1 MRALRYAKGPDGTRG
16 FSAGR
21 GKAMLPPPK
30 DALPNGL
37 VNKAADPTAV
47 GAKSWACIAG
57 SASVD
62 STVDSVESAA
72 ADAAA
77 QPGIGG
83 DADAGQSNAARE
95 VPPPASSAESA
106 VAEGR
111 GALLSLPPGLGGR
124 AVAAAPAAVP
134 TPAPTLAPSPLT
146 AHAAFGEAAPSAG
159 EEVAPASLD
168 GPLALPRIPS
178 ALTETYPATLG
189 AVFRSSTNGAP
200 TEPPAEAA
208 TTRTERGLAGQP
220 SALRKLRS
228 RLVRTASE
236 AYSPA

>member
-1 MRALRYAKGPDGTRG
+1 MLYRTFVFPANPPPSLPAARQMRALRYAKGPDGTRG

-95 VPPPASSAESA
+95 VPPGLGAE
-106 VAEGR
+106 VPRAEGR

-134 TPAPTLAPSPLT
+134 ARR
-146 AHAAFGEAAPSAG
+146 HWH
-159 EEVAPASLD
+159 
-168 GPLALPRIPS
+168 PR
-178 ALTETYPATLG
+178 
-189 AVFRSSTNGAP
+189 R
-200 TEPPAEAA
+200 
-208 TTRTERGLAGQP
+208 
-220 SALRKLRS
+220 
-228 RLVRTASE
+228 
-236 AYSPA
+236 

>member
-1 MRALRYAKGPDGTRG
+1 MSCALACAAARQMRALRYAKGPDGTRG

-124 AVAAAPAAVP
+124 AVAAIRHVSVLQRGELQRVLLGQAQRGGARKGGGGGEGGGGGAA
-134 TPAPTLAPSPLT
+134 
-146 AHAAFGEAAPSAG
+146 
-159 EEVAPASLD
+159 
-168 GPLALPRIPS
+168 
-178 ALTETYPATLG
+178 
-189 AVFRSSTNGAP
+189 
-200 TEPPAEAA
+200 
-208 TTRTERGLAGQP
+208 
-220 SALRKLRS
+220 
-228 RLVRTASE
+228 ASE
-236 AYSPA
+236 GGGGSARGGA